1 MKTNSYNYYNSYIMS
16 DETALG
22 LLDADGSILLGTYK
36 KTYPYLTYGLAE
48 KGTRLYT
55 KEQYLEWGLAWL
67 KNPNRQKRKP
77 RKT

>member
-1 MKTNSYNYYNSYIMS
+1 MLFIFYQLVKNVR
-16 DETALG
+16 
-22 LLDADGSILLGTYK
+22 
-36 KTYPYLTYGLAE
+36 